1 MKKLRD
7 VYASQDW
14 VAEIEAVKASPAA
27 YLQPGQYFAELE
39 ENAFVEKAL
48 KGAKAKPSIS
58 LVIGQME
65 AEK

>member
-27 YLQPGQYFAELE
+27 YIQPGRYFAELE
-39 ENAFVEKAL
+39 ENVFVEKAL
-48 KGAKAKPSIS
+48 KGAKIKPSIS
-58 LVIGQME
+58 LVVGTLE
-65 AEK
+65 G